1 MKSHATPPYWE
12 KAKKELGKADPV
24 MKKLI
29 AAYPGEGIITRGDA
43 FGTLLRSIIGQQVSV
58 KAAEAITQRLEK
70 LMNTLQPKDFLEI
83 EPELLREAGLSRQ
96 KITYI
101 TELSRRYLESPF
113 DSETFEA
120 MLDDEVSAFLK
131 SFKGIGKWTAEMFL
145 LFYLARPDIFP
156 IQDIG
161 LQKAIKLHYNIS
173 NNSYEELSKKWQPY
187 RTVATWYLWR
197 SLDPI
202 PVAY

>member
-1 MKSHATPPYWE
+1 MIANAPAGNKVLTPTP
-12 KAKKELGKADPV
+12 LPV
-24 MKKLI
+24 
-29 AAYPGEGIITRGDA
+29 GEVKG
-43 FGTLLRSIIGQQVSV
+43 FGTLVRSIIGQQVSV
-58 KAAEAITQRLEK
+58 KAADAITGRLEG
-70 LMNTLQPKDFLEI
+70 LMNTLLPQDFLKI

-101 TELSRRYLESPF
+101 TELSIRYLESPF
-113 DSETFEA
+113 NANTFEKKS
-120 MLDDEVSAFLK
+120 DEQVAVFLK
-131 SFKGIGKWTAEMFL
+131 DFKGIGRWTAEMFL

-161 LQKAIKLHYNIS
+161 LQKAIQKY
-173 NNSYEELSKKWQPY
+173 YESKEYEIIGERWRPY

-202 PVAY
+202 PVVY